1 MWHPQVRENV
11 PLAPLTTL
19 GIGGPARFMIEAL
32 REEDVPEALRFASAR
47 SCPVFVLGGGSNVL
61 VSDAGFPG
69 LVLRIGMTGVHGFDD
84 PGQSV
89 VRVAAGEPWDGFVQA
104 TVERDFAGIECLSGI
119 PGCAGG
125 TPVQNV
131 GAYGQEVSEV
141 ITSVRAFDLGSLEVV
156 EIANTDCGFGYRSS
170 IFNTSQAGR
179 HLILSVDF
187 ALKGHGAALA
197 KYPDLRR
204 QFEGRTTLPSLAEVR
219 DAVLRTRAVKG
230 MVLTPGDP
238 DARSAGS
245 FFRNPVVDRACFD
258 GIAQRAREIG
268 LLGEGEVLPS
278 FAAPDHG
285 VKVPAAWLIE
295 RAGFHKGYGHGRVG
309 ISRRHTLALVNR
321 GGATAAEL
329 LTLARKIQDGVRTAF
344 ASISFRSPC
353 SSVFDPAEFPPL
365 FRIFRAPRYYMSPW
379 NRRTG

>member
-1 MWHPQVRENV
+1 VSHPQVRENV

-19 GIGGPARFMIEAL
+19 GIGGPARFMIEAV
-32 REEDVPEALRFASAR
+32 REEDIPEALRFAGAR

-69 LVLRIGMTGVHGFDD
+69 LVLRIGMTGVRGFDD

-89 VRVAAGEPWDGFVQA
+89 IRGAAGEPWDGFVQA

-119 PGCAGG
+119 PGCIGG

-131 GAYGQEVSEV
+131 GAYGQEVSDV
-141 ITSVRAFDLGSLEVV
+141 ITSVRAFDLQSLDVV
-156 EIANTDCGFGYRSS
+156 EIGSTDCGFGYRSS

-187 ALKGHGAALA
+187 ALKGHGAARVR
-197 KYPDLRR
+197 YPDLRHR
-204 QFEGRTTLPSLAEVR
+204 FEGRTTQPSLAEVR
-219 DAVLRTRAVKG
+219 DAVLRTRAAKG

-238 DARSAGS
+238 DALSAGS
-245 FFRNPVVDRACFD
+245 FFRNPVVDCASFD
-258 GIAQRAREIG
+258 GIAQRARGIG

-278 FAAPDHG
+278 FAAPDNG
-285 VKVPAAWLIE
+285 VKLPAAWLIE

-309 ISRRHTLALVNR
+309 ISSRHTLALVNR

-329 LTLARKIQDGVRTAF
+329 LTLAREIQDGVRAVFGIDLVPEPVFVGFGPGGDYAAF
-344 ASISFRSPC
+344 EYSGPC
-353 SSVFDPAEFPPL
+353 GT
-365 FRIFRAPRYYMSPW
+365 I
-379 NRRTG
+379 